1 MLPPKDESIEL
12 KPTIAIIGRP
22 NVGKS
27 TLFNRVTRTRS
38 ALVANISGLTRDPK
52 VGIGKIGDAG
62 YIVVDTGGIDSVDED
77 ELSAAAA
84 SKALQV
90 AKECAAIIL
99 VVDGRAGS
107 NASDIMLADELRK
120 FNIPVTVAVNK
131 TEGLDFDLVLS
142 EFSHLQIGPIIPI
155 SAAHGEG
162 LISLIELATSQW
174 ETASYYETEAEDLDQ
189 IRIAVLGR
197 PNVGKSTLVN
207 RVLGDEKMITSDI
220 PGTTRDSVEFDF
232 NRDEQ
237 SYVIVDTAGVRRK
250 GKTDGIAEKFSVMQ
264 TLQALDRANIAL
276 LVIDAREP
284 ITDQD
289 LNLLGLAIDSG
300 RSIVIAVN
308 KWDNLSEEVRDDCR
322 KALDR
327 RLRFARYAEICF
339 ISALRGTGLKA
350 MFDSINRA
358 AAASIQKHK
367 TNDLTKLLI
376 KALDTHQPPMVQGRR
391 IKLRFAHMGG
401 SNPPKIIIHG
411 NQGDKLP
418 ESYKKF
424 LENFFR
430 QELNLVGTPIKFFFL
445 KGENPYSGRKNQLTK
460 RQLVKKKRLMR
471 FVKKR

>member
-1 MLPPKDESIEL
+1 MLPPEDKSPKL
-12 KPTIAIIGRP
+12 KPIIAIIGRP

-27 TLFNRVTRTRS
+27 TLFNRITHTRN

-52 VGIGKIGDAG
+52 VGIGKVGNAG
-62 YIVVDTGGIDSVDED
+62 YIIVDTGGVDSADED

-90 AKECAAIIL
+90 AKECSAIIL
-99 VVDGRAGS
+99 VVDGRSGS
-107 NASDIMLADELRK
+107 NASDIMLANELRK
-120 FNIPVTVAVNK
+120 FNIPVTVAINK

-142 EFSHLQIGPIIPI
+142 EFSHLQIGPIIPV

-162 LISLIELATSQW
+162 IISLIEPLTSQW
-174 ETASYYETEAEDLDQ
+174 EVASYYETDDDDLNR

-207 RVLGDEKMITSDI
+207 RILGDEKMITSDI

-232 NRDEQ
+232 ARDDQ
-237 SYVIVDTAGVRRK
+237 SYVIIDTAGVRKK

-264 TLQALDRANIAL
+264 TLRALDRANTAL

-284 ITDQD
+284 ITGQD

-308 KWDNLSEEVRDDCR
+308 KWDSLSEEVRDSCR
-322 KALDR
+322 AALDR

-339 ISALRGTGLKA
+339 ISALKGTGLKG
-350 MFDSINRA
+350 MFESINTA

-376 KALDTHQPPMVQGRR
+376 KALETHQPPMVQGRR

-401 SNPPKIIIHG
+401 NNPPKIIIHG
-411 NQGDKLP
+411 NQGDQLP
-418 ESYKKF
+418 ESYKKY

-430 QELNLVGTPIKFFFL
+430 QELKLIGTPIKIFFL
-445 KGENPYSGRKNQLTK
+445 KGDNPFSGRKNQLTK

-471 FVKKR
+471 FVKKH

>member
-1 MLPPKDESIEL
+1 MASHENKNPKL
-12 KPTIAIIGRP
+12 KPAIAIIGRP

-27 TLFNRVTRTRS
+27 TLFNRITRS
-38 ALVANISGLTRDPK
+38 RNALVANISGLTRDPK

-62 YIVVDTGGIDSVDED
+62 YIVVDTGGIDSSDDD

-99 VVDGRAGS
+99 VVDGRSGS
-107 NASDIMLADELRK
+107 NASDSLLAAELRK
-120 FNIPVTVAVNK
+120 FNIPITVAVNK

-142 EFSHLQIGPIIPI
+142 EFSHLQIGPIIPV

-162 LISLIELATSQW
+162 VISLVEMLTSEW
-174 ETASYYETEAEDLDQ
+174 EVASYYEANDDDLDR

-207 RVLGDEKMITSDI
+207 RILGDEKMITSDI

-232 NRDEQ
+232 TRDDQ
-237 SYVIVDTAGVRRK
+237 SYVVVDTAGVRRK

-276 LVIDAREP
+276 LVIDAREA

-308 KWDNLSEEVRDDCR
+308 KWDNLSEEVRDSCR
-322 KALDR
+322 TALDR

-339 ISALRGTGLKA
+339 ISALKGTGLKG
-350 MFDSINRA
+350 MFESINTA

-401 SNPPKIIIHG
+401 NNPPKIIIHG
-411 NQGDKLP
+411 NNGDQLP
-418 ESYKKF
+418 ESYKKY

-430 QELNLVGTPIKFFFL
+430 QELKLVGTPIKFFFL
-445 KGENPYSGRKNQLTK
+445 KGENPFAGRKNQLTK
-460 RQLVKKKRLMR
+460 RQIVKKKRLMR